1 MHFRKVVITNTVISG
16 TNKQCNL
23 EDVTC
28 VRLVLSFLGYSM
40 SLYGYSHG
48 FIQELEDLQ
57 CDRVSLLYLGSIL
70 SHELKLF
77 ILVLFQFH
85 FYFNWKDSKF

>member
-1 MHFRKVVITNTVISG
+1 
-16 TNKQCNL
+16 
-23 EDVTC
+23 
-28 VRLVLSFLGYSM
+28 M